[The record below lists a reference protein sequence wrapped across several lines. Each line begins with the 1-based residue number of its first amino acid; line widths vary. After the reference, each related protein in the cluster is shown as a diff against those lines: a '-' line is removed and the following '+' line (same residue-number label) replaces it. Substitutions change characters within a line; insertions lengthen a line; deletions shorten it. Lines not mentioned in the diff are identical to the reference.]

1 MSRAIRLLT
10 LGFLLIAGTAAG
22 GDPMPAPAV
31 LPTPPPSIR
40 FAGGDG
46 TSCARAV
53 VIAGAEHERD
63 GVRAQRWWIYTK
75 HPGARIVRQA
85 SKSESGRDFDTIEI
99 LEADGSPASVCFDIS
114 SFYGKP

>member
-1 MSRAIRLLT
+1 MTTSARALT
-10 LGFLLIAGTAAG
+10 LGSLLIAGTAAA
-22 GDPMPAPAV
+22 GDPMPAPGV

-63 GVRAQRWWIYTK
+63 GVRAQRWWVYTK
-75 HPGARIVRQA
+75 HPGARIVRQT
-85 SKSESGRDFDTIEI
+85 SRSENGRDFDSIEI
-99 LEADGSPASVCFDIS
+99 LEADGSAASVCFDIT
-114 SFYGKP
+114 SFYGRP